1 MTDKKQTSPITM
13 PINAGQ
19 NTEFH

>member
-1 MTDKKQTSPITM
+1 LTDKKQTSPITM